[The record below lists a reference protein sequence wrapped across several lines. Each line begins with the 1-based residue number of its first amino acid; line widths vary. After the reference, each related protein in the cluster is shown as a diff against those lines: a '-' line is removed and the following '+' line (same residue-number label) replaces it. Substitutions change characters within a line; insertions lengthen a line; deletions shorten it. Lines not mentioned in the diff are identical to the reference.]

1 MTIDWR
7 KRNAAV
13 EAALRE
19 YLSLAPRGT
28 VLGTQALAEA
38 LHAKA
43 FPFTAGLDP
52 KGTGSVLTKLA
63 PWMGQLATHDGEKF
77 FAYGRQNVRWRWHG
91 QGNIIGG

>member
-1 MTIDWR
+1 MTMTAIDWR

-19 YLSLAPRGT
+19 YLASVPRGT
-28 VLGTQALAEA
+28 VLSTQALAEA

-43 FPFTAGLDP
+43 FPFTAGLNE
-52 KGTGSVLTKLA
+52 KSLGSVLTKLA
-63 PWMGQLATHDGEKF
+63 PWMGVHATHDGEKF

-91 QGNIIGG
+91 QAA